1 MISQRIG
8 RFKALEVNSNGSIA
22 FAFVFFFN
30 PVVARVHRQ
39 GAPQSNGCE

>member
-22 FAFVFFFN
+22 FVFVFL
-30 PVVARVHRQ
+30 
-39 GAPQSNGCE
+39 SIL